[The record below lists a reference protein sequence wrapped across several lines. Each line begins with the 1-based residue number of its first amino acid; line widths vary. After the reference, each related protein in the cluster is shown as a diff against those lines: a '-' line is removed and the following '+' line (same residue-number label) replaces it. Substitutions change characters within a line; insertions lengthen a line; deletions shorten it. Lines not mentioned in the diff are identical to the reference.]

1 MEADMTHTASARAQT
16 MHDLHDAV
24 RYTLP
29 LYEMARMRAATCPR
43 RDSAGQF
50 AASQPESAVRWIN
63 HFIHTRQLLGPQ
75 HRQVVTPNNDTL
87 YSNAWLDL
95 SQGPLVLD
103 VPDSQGRYY
112 VLGLLDF
119 YTNPFG
125 YIGTRT
131 TGGGA
136 GRFVLHG
143 PGWHGEVPA
152 GATAIACPTDAV
164 WLLGRI
170 LVDGEADLP
179 AVHAMQDRLRL
190 GTLDGAPAARRFD
203 TGMQPGEQLAA
214 GTLQARRYAEIVNQ
228 ALRDN
233 PPPAAEAEHA
243 AGFARHGI
251 GARCDASG
259 LDDAAAARLG
269 AAIGEVLAELAT
281 PLPSD
286 LGGGWTL
293 PVEIRASFGT
303 RYAERALVARNY
315 IGALGVEE
323 AMYVMAD
330 RDSAGAPL
338 DGRNG
343 YELAFAPGGLPQVG
357 AFWSLTMYGKSD
369 CMLVENALA
378 RYSLGD
384 RSPSLR
390 TDADGGIR
398 LHLSAAPPADP
409 ARHGNWLPAPAG
421 PFYVT
426 LRLYVP
432 GDAHLGKTFAY
443 PPIRPVPGAA
453 AAFVASIAC
462 ES

>member
-1 MEADMTHTASARAQT
+1 MNRTQSAAPG
-16 MHDLHDAV
+16 HDIADAV

-43 RDSAGQF
+43 RDSAGEF
-50 AASQPESAVRWIN
+50 AAPQPDGTVRWIN

-95 SQGPLVLD
+95 SQGPLLLD
-103 VPDSQGRYY
+103 VPDSAGRYY

-131 TGGGA
+131 TGNGQ
-136 GRFVLHG
+136 GRFLLHG
-143 PGWHGEVPA
+143 PRWHGEAPA

-164 WLLGRI
+164 WLLGRV
-170 LVDGEADLP
+170 LVDGQADLP
-179 AVHAMQDRLRL
+179 AVHALQDGFRLS
-190 GTLDGAPAARRFD
+190 TPDGAPAARRFD
-203 TGMQPGEQLAA
+203 VGMQPGEHL
-214 GTLQARRYAEIVNQ
+214 GDPRRYAEVVNL
-228 ALRDN
+228 ALREN
-233 PPPAAEAEHA
+233 PPPPAEAGLLA
-243 AGFARHGI
+243 RFAQYGI
-251 GARCDASG
+251 GADG
-259 LDDAAAARLG
+259 DAAVLDEAALARLG
-269 AAIGEVLAELAT
+269 MAIQAVLAELAA

-293 PVEIRASFGT
+293 PVEIRESFGT

-330 RDSAGAPL
+330 RDSEGAPL
-338 DGRNG
+338 DGRTG
-343 YELAFAPGGLPQVG
+343 YELAFAADALPRVG
-357 AFWSLTMYGKSD
+357 AFWSLTMYGKTD
-369 CMLVENALA
+369 CMLVDNPIG

-384 RSPSLR
+384 RSPGLRHEADGSLR
-390 TDADGGIR
+390 LR
-398 LHLSAAPPADP
+398 LSATPPAD
-409 ARHGNWLPAPAG
+409 AASQDNWLPAPAG

-426 LRLYVP
+426 LRLYEP
-432 GDAHLGKTFAY
+432 RSAHLDKTFVY
-443 PPIRPVPGAA
+443 PPIRALSVGAA
-453 AAFVASIAC
+453 S
-462 ES
+462 

>member
-1 MEADMTHTASARAQT
+1 MHQTISAVPAAPA
-16 MHDLHDAV
+16 LDAI

-43 RDSAGQF
+43 RNSAGVF
-50 AASQPESAVRWIN
+50 AAQQPDAPVRWIN

-87 YSNAWLDL
+87 YSNAWMDL
-95 SQGPLVLD
+95 SQGPLLLD
-103 VPDSQGRYY
+103 VPDSLGRYY

-131 TGGGA
+131 TGN
-136 GRFVLHG
+136 GRGRLLLHG
-143 PGWHGEVPA
+143 PRWQGDVPA

-164 WLLGRI
+164 WLLGRV

-179 AVHAMQDRLRL
+179 AVHALQDQFRLS
-190 GTLDGAPAARRFD
+190 TLAGASAARAFD
-203 TGMQPGEQLAA
+203 VRMQPGEHL
-214 GTLQARRYAEIVNQ
+214 GDSRRYAEVVNQ
-228 ALRDN
+228 ALREN
-233 PPPAAEAEHA
+233 PPPPAEAA
-243 AGFARHGI
+243 LVAGFAPFGI
-251 GARCDASG
+251 GADC
-259 LDDAAAARLG
+259 DAAALGDDALARLG
-269 AAIGEVLAELAT
+269 DAIQAVLAELAT

-293 PVEIRASFGT
+293 PVEIRESFGT
-303 RYAERALVARNY
+303 RFAERALVARNY
-315 IGALGVEE
+315 IGALGVQE

-330 RDSAGAPL
+330 RDSEGAPL
-338 DGRNG
+338 DGRVG
-343 YELAFAPGGLPQVG
+343 YELVFPADALPQVG
-357 AFWSLTMYGKSD
+357 AFWSLTMYDKAD
-369 CMLVENALA
+369 CMLVDNVLG

-390 TDADGGIR
+390 YAPDGSLR
-398 LHLSAAPPADP
+398 LRLSATPPAEP
-409 ARHGNWLPAPAG
+409 ADEGNWLPAPAG

-432 GDAHLGKTFAY
+432 QPAHLDKTFVY
-443 PPIRPVPGAA
+443 PPIRPLAGAA
-453 AAFVASIAC
+453 ASVKERS
-462 ES
+462 

>member
-1 MEADMTHTASARAQT
+1 MEATMTRTGTATPA
-16 MHDLHDAV
+16 HDAV

-43 RDSAGQF
+43 RNSAGAF
-50 AASQPESAVRWIN
+50 AAPQRDATVRWIN

-95 SQGPLVLD
+95 SQGPLLLD
-103 VPDSQGRYY
+103 VPDSAGRYY

-131 TGGGA
+131 TGNGR
-136 GRFVLHG
+136 GRFLLHG
-143 PGWHGEVPA
+143 PRWHGDVPA

-164 WLLGRI
+164 WLLGRV

-179 AVHAMQDRLRL
+179 AVHALQDQFRLS
-190 GTLDGAPAARRFD
+190 TLEGAPAARPFD
-203 TGMQPGEQLAA
+203 VGMQPGEHL
-214 GTLQARRYAEIVNQ
+214 GDPRRYAEVVNQ
-228 ALRDN
+228 ALRES
-233 PPPAAEAEHA
+233 PPPAAEAA
-243 AGFARHGI
+243 LVAGFAQSGI
-251 GARCDASG
+251 GADCGGSAPGDAV
-259 LDDAAAARLG
+259 LARLG
-269 AAIGEVLAELAT
+269 TAIKEVLAELAA
-281 PLPSD
+281 PLPSE

-293 PVEIRASFGT
+293 PVEIRESFGA
-303 RYAERALVARNY
+303 RFAERALVARNY

-330 RDSAGAPL
+330 RDSEGAPL
-338 DGRNG
+338 DGRAG
-343 YELAFAPGGLPQVG
+343 YELAFAADALPQVG
-357 AFWSLTMYGKSD
+357 AFWSLTMYDKTD
-369 CMLVENALA
+369 CMLVDNALG

-390 TDADGGIR
+390 YDADGSLR
-398 LHLSAAPPADP
+398 LRLSASPPADP
-409 ARHGNWLPAPAG
+409 AAEGNWLPAPAG

-432 GDAHLGKTFAY
+432 QPAHLDKTFVY
-443 PPIRPVPGAA
+443 PPIRPLAGAGSA
-453 AAFVASIAC
+453 GEPS
-462 ES
+462 

>member
-1 MEADMTHTASARAQT
+1 MNATASAT
-16 MHDLHDAV
+16 DLRDAV

-43 RDSAGQF
+43 RDSAGRF
-50 AASQPESAVRWIN
+50 AADHPEAGVRWIN
-63 HFIHTRQLLGPQ
+63 HFIHTRQLLGPR

-95 SQGPLVLD
+95 SQGPLLLD
-103 VPDSQGRYY
+103 VPDSLGRYY

-131 TGGGA
+131 TGAAA
-136 GRFVLHG
+136 GRFLLHG
-143 PGWHGEVPA
+143 PGWRGEAPA

-179 AVHAMQDRLRL
+179 AVHALQDRLRL
-190 GTLDGAPAARRFD
+190 ATPGGAPAARRFD
-203 TGMQPGEQLAA
+203 TGMQPGEHLGA
-214 GTLQARRYAEIVNQ
+214 GSAQARRYAAIVNR
-228 ALRDN
+228 ALREN
-233 PPPAAEAEHA
+233 PPPAAEAA
-243 AGFARHGI
+243 LVAGFAGHGI
-251 GARCDASG
+251 GPDCDAG
-259 LDDAAAARLG
+259 ALDEDAAARLG
-269 AAIGEVLAELAT
+269 AAIGDVLDELAT

-303 RYAERALVARNY
+303 RFAERALVARNY

-330 RDSAGAPL
+330 RDSTGAPL
-338 DGRNG
+338 DGRAG
-343 YELAFAPGGLPQVG
+343 YELAFAADALPQVG
-357 AFWSLTMYGKSD
+357 AFWSLTMYDKAD
-369 CMLVENALA
+369 CMLVDNALA

-384 RSPSLR
+384 RSPGLR
-390 TDADGGIR
+390 ADADGGIR

-432 GDAHLGKTFAY
+432 GAAHLGKTFAY
-443 PPIRPVPGAA
+443 PPIRPVAGAGAA
-453 AAFVASIAC
+453 TGEAR
-462 ES
+462 

>member
-1 MEADMTHTASARAQT
+1 MPQTVSAA
-16 MHDLHDAV
+16 LAHDAI

-29 LYEMARMRAATCPR
+29 LYEMARMRAATCLR
-43 RDSAGQF
+43 RNSAGEF
-50 AASQPESAVRWIN
+50 AAQQPDAPVRWIN

-87 YSNAWLDL
+87 YSNAWMDL
-95 SQGPLVLD
+95 SQGPLLLD
-103 VPDSQGRYY
+103 VPDSAGRYY

-131 TGGGA
+131 TGN
-136 GRFVLHG
+136 GRARFLLHG
-143 PGWHGEVPA
+143 PRWQGEVPA

-164 WLLGRI
+164 WLLGRV
-170 LVDGEADLP
+170 LVNGEADLP
-179 AVHAMQDRLRL
+179 AVHALQDQFRLS
-190 GTLDGAPAARRFD
+190 TLAGGPAARAFD
-203 TGMQPGEQLAA
+203 VGMQPGEHL
-214 GTLQARRYAEIVNQ
+214 GDPRRYAEVVNQ
-228 ALRDN
+228 ALREN
-233 PPPAAEAEHA
+233 PPPQAEAGLV
-243 AGFARHGI
+243 AGFAPLGI
-251 GARCDASG
+251 GADC
-259 LDDAAAARLG
+259 DAAALDREALARLG
-269 AAIGEVLAELAT
+269 AGIQEVLAELAT

-303 RYAERALVARNY
+303 RFAERALVARNY

-330 RDSAGAPL
+330 RDSEGAPL
-338 DGRNG
+338 DGRVG
-343 YELAFAPGGLPQVG
+343 YELAFAADALPQVG
-357 AFWSLTMYGKSD
+357 AFWSLTMYSKAD
-369 CMLVENALA
+369 CMLVDNVLG

-390 TDADGGIR
+390 YAPDGSLR
-398 LHLSAAPPADP
+398 LRLSATPPAD
-409 ARHGNWLPAPAG
+409 AADEGNWLPAPAG

-432 GDAHLGKTFAY
+432 QPAHLDKTFAY
-443 PPIRPVPGAA
+443 PPIRPLAGAQA
-453 AAFVASIAC
+453 LVKEPS
-462 ES
+462 

>member
-1 MEADMTHTASARAQT
+1 MEATMTRTGTATPA
-16 MHDLHDAV
+16 HDAV

-43 RDSAGQF
+43 RNSAGAF
-50 AASQPESAVRWIN
+50 AAPQPDATVRWIN

-95 SQGPLVLD
+95 SQGPLLLD
-103 VPDSQGRYY
+103 VPDSAGRYY

-131 TGGGA
+131 TGNGR
-136 GRFVLHG
+136 GRFLLHG
-143 PGWHGEVPA
+143 PRWHGDVPA

-164 WLLGRI
+164 WLLGRV

-179 AVHAMQDRLRL
+179 AVHALQDQFRLS
-190 GTLDGAPAARRFD
+190 TLDGVPAARSFD
-203 TGMQPGEQLAA
+203 VGMQPGEHL
-214 GTLQARRYAEIVNQ
+214 GDPRRYAEVVNQ
-228 ALRDN
+228 ALREN
-233 PPPAAEAEHA
+233 PPPAAEAA
-243 AGFARHGI
+243 LVAGFAQSGI
-251 GARCDASG
+251 GADCGGSAPGDAV
-259 LDDAAAARLG
+259 LARLG
-269 AAIGEVLAELAT
+269 TAIKEVLAELAA
-281 PLPSD
+281 PLPSE

-293 PVEIRASFGT
+293 PVEIRESFGA
-303 RYAERALVARNY
+303 RFAERALVARNY

-330 RDSAGAPL
+330 RDSEGAPL
-338 DGRNG
+338 DGRAG
-343 YELAFAPGGLPQVG
+343 YELAFAADALPQVG
-357 AFWSLTMYGKSD
+357 AFWSLTMYDKTD
-369 CMLVENALA
+369 CMLVDNALG

-390 TDADGGIR
+390 YDADGSLR
-398 LHLSAAPPADP
+398 LHLSASPPADP
-409 ARHGNWLPAPAG
+409 AARANWLPAPAG

-432 GDAHLGKTFAY
+432 QPAHLDKTFVY
-443 PPIRPVPGAA
+443 PPIRPLAGAGSA
-453 AAFVASIAC
+453 GEPS
-462 ES
+462 

>member
-1 MEADMTHTASARAQT
+1 MHQTISAVPAAPA
-16 MHDLHDAV
+16 LDAI

-43 RDSAGQF
+43 RNSAGVF
-50 AASQPESAVRWIN
+50 AAQLPDAPVRWIN

-87 YSNAWLDL
+87 YSNAWMDL
-95 SQGPLVLD
+95 SQGPLQLD
-103 VPDSQGRYY
+103 VPDSLGRYY

-131 TGGGA
+131 TGNGC
-136 GRFVLHG
+136 GRFLLHG
-143 PGWHGEVPA
+143 PRWQGDVPA

-164 WLLGRI
+164 WLLGRV

-179 AVHAMQDRLRL
+179 AVHALQDQFRLS
-190 GTLDGAPAARRFD
+190 TLAGASAARAFD
-203 TGMQPGEQLAA
+203 VRMQPGEHL
-214 GTLQARRYAEIVNQ
+214 GDPRRYAEVVNQ
-228 ALRDN
+228 ALREN
-233 PPPAAEAEHA
+233 PPPPAEAA
-243 AGFARHGI
+243 LVAGFAPFGI
-251 GARCDASG
+251 GADC
-259 LDDAAAARLG
+259 DAAALGDDALARLG
-269 AAIGEVLAELAT
+269 DAIQAVLADLAT

-293 PVEIRASFGT
+293 PVEIRESFGT
-303 RYAERALVARNY
+303 RFAERALVARNY
-315 IGALGVEE
+315 IGALGVQE

-330 RDSAGAPL
+330 RDSEGAPL
-338 DGRNG
+338 DGRVG
-343 YELAFAPGGLPQVG
+343 YELVFPADALPQVG
-357 AFWSLTMYGKSD
+357 AFWSLTMYDKAD
-369 CMLVENALA
+369 CMLVDNAVG

-390 TDADGGIR
+390 YAPDGSLR
-398 LHLSAAPPADP
+398 LRLSATPPADP
-409 ARHGNWLPAPAG
+409 ADEGNWLPAPAG

-432 GDAHLGKTFAY
+432 QPAHLDKTFVY
-443 PPIRPVPGAA
+443 PPIRPLAGAA
-453 AAFVASIAC
+453 ASVKELS
-462 ES
+462 

>member
-1 MEADMTHTASARAQT
+1 MHQTISAVPAAPA
-16 MHDLHDAV
+16 LDAI

-43 RDSAGQF
+43 RNSAGVF
-50 AASQPESAVRWIN
+50 AAQQPDAPVRWIN

-87 YSNAWLDL
+87 YSNAWMDL
-95 SQGPLVLD
+95 SQGPLLLD
-103 VPDSQGRYY
+103 VPDSLGRYY

-131 TGGGA
+131 TGN
-136 GRFVLHG
+136 GRGRLLLHG
-143 PGWHGEVPA
+143 PRWQGDVPA

-164 WLLGRI
+164 WLLGRV

-179 AVHAMQDRLRL
+179 AVHALQDQFRLS
-190 GTLDGAPAARRFD
+190 TLAGASAARAFD
-203 TGMQPGEQLAA
+203 VRMQPGEHL
-214 GTLQARRYAEIVNQ
+214 GDPRRYAEVVNQ
-228 ALRDN
+228 ALREN
-233 PPPAAEAEHA
+233 PPPPAEAA
-243 AGFARHGI
+243 LVAGFAPFGI
-251 GARCDASG
+251 GADC
-259 LDDAAAARLG
+259 DAAALGDDALARLG
-269 AAIGEVLAELAT
+269 DAIQAVLAELAT

-293 PVEIRASFGT
+293 PVEIRESFGT
-303 RYAERALVARNY
+303 RFAERALVARNY
-315 IGALGVEE
+315 IGALGVQE

-330 RDSAGAPL
+330 RDSEGAPL
-338 DGRNG
+338 DGRVG
-343 YELAFAPGGLPQVG
+343 YELVFPADALPQVG
-357 AFWSLTMYGKSD
+357 AFWSLTMYDKAD
-369 CMLVENALA
+369 CMLVDNVLG

-390 TDADGGIR
+390 YAPDGSLR
-398 LHLSAAPPADP
+398 LRLSATPPAEP
-409 ARHGNWLPAPAG
+409 ADEGNWLPAPAG

-432 GDAHLGKTFAY
+432 QPAHLDKTFVY
-443 PPIRPVPGAA
+443 PPIRPLAGAA
-453 AAFVASIAC
+453 ASVKERS
-462 ES
+462 

>member
-1 MEADMTHTASARAQT
+1 MEATMTRTGTATPA
-16 MHDLHDAV
+16 HDAV

-43 RDSAGQF
+43 RNSAGAF
-50 AASQPESAVRWIN
+50 AAPQPDAPVRWIN
-63 HFIHTRQLLGPQ
+63 HFIHTRQLLGSQ

-95 SQGPLVLD
+95 SQGPLLLD
-103 VPDSQGRYY
+103 VPDSADRYY

-131 TGGGA
+131 TGNGR
-136 GRFVLHG
+136 GRFLLHG
-143 PGWHGEVPA
+143 PRWHGDVPA

-164 WLLGRI
+164 WLLGRV

-179 AVHAMQDRLRL
+179 AVHALQDQFRLS
-190 GTLDGAPAARRFD
+190 TLDGVPAARSFD
-203 TGMQPGEQLAA
+203 VGMQPGEHL
-214 GTLQARRYAEIVNQ
+214 GDPRRYAEVVNQ
-228 ALRDN
+228 ALREN
-233 PPPAAEAEHA
+233 PPPAAEAA
-243 AGFARHGI
+243 LVAGFAQSGI
-251 GARCDASG
+251 GADCGGSAPGDAV
-259 LDDAAAARLG
+259 LARLG
-269 AAIGEVLAELAT
+269 TAIKEVLAELAA

-293 PVEIRASFGT
+293 PVEIRESFGA
-303 RYAERALVARNY
+303 RFAERALVARNY

-330 RDSAGAPL
+330 RDSEGAPL
-338 DGRNG
+338 DGRTG
-343 YELAFAPGGLPQVG
+343 YELAFAADALPQVG
-357 AFWSLTMYGKSD
+357 AFWSLTMYDKTD
-369 CMLVENALA
+369 CMLVDNALG

-390 TDADGGIR
+390 YDADGSLR
-398 LHLSAAPPADP
+398 LHLSASPPADP
-409 ARHGNWLPAPAG
+409 AARANWLPAPAG

-432 GDAHLGKTFAY
+432 QPAHLDKTFVY
-443 PPIRPVPGAA
+443 PPIRPLAGAA
-453 AAFVASIAC
+453 SVGEPS
-462 ES
+462 

>member
-1 MEADMTHTASARAQT
+1 MYQTISAVSAVSAAPA
-16 MHDLHDAV
+16 LDAI

-43 RDSAGQF
+43 RNSAGEF
-50 AASQPESAVRWIN
+50 AAQQPDAPVRWIN

-95 SQGPLVLD
+95 SQGPLLLD
-103 VPDSQGRYY
+103 VPDSLGRYY

-131 TGGGA
+131 TGNGR
-136 GRFVLHG
+136 GRFLLHG
-143 PGWHGEVPA
+143 PRWQGDVPA
-152 GATAIACPTDAV
+152 GAIAIACPTDAV
-164 WLLGRI
+164 WLLGRV

-179 AVHAMQDRLRL
+179 AVHALQDQFRLS
-190 GTLDGAPAARRFD
+190 TLAGASAARAFD
-203 TGMQPGEQLAA
+203 VRMQPGEHL
-214 GTLQARRYAEIVNQ
+214 GDPRRYAEVVNQ
-228 ALRDN
+228 ALREN
-233 PPPAAEAEHA
+233 PPPPAEAA
-243 AGFARHGI
+243 LVAGFAPFGI
-251 GARCDASG
+251 GADC
-259 LDDAAAARLG
+259 DAAALGDDALARLG
-269 AAIGEVLAELAT
+269 DAIQAVLAELAT

-293 PVEIRASFGT
+293 PVEIRESFGT
-303 RYAERALVARNY
+303 RFAERALVARNY
-315 IGALGVEE
+315 IGALGVQE

-330 RDSAGAPL
+330 RDSEGAPL
-338 DGRNG
+338 DGTVG
-343 YELAFAPGGLPQVG
+343 YELVFPADALPQVG
-357 AFWSLTMYGKSD
+357 AFWSLTMYGKAD
-369 CMLVENALA
+369 CMLVDNVLG

-390 TDADGGIR
+390 YAPDGSLR
-398 LHLSAAPPADP
+398 LRLSATPPADP
-409 ARHGNWLPAPAG
+409 ADEGNWLPAPAG

-432 GDAHLGKTFAY
+432 QPAHLDKTFVY
-443 PPIRPVPGAA
+443 PPIRPLAGAA
-453 AAFVASIAC
+453 ASVKERS
-462 ES
+462 